1 MPRGDE
7 TGPVWAKGRDW
18 KCSGSPRNV
27 RRLRMRCQDRYRLDE
42 PRVITKE
49 EKKKLL
55 EKQIQNIEKEKQDLE
70 KQIKEI
76 ES

>member
-1 MPRGDE
+1 MPRGDG
-7 TGPVWAKGRDW
+7 TGPVWATGRDW
-18 KCSGSPRNV
+18 ECLGAPRNV
-27 RRLRMRCQDRYRLDE
+27 RRLRMRYQDRYQLNE
-42 PRVITKE
+42 ARVITKE

>member
-1 MPRGDE
+1 MPRGDGK
-7 TGPVWAKGRDW
+7 GPVWATGRDW
-18 KCSGSPRNV
+18 ECLGAPKKV
-27 RRLRMRCQDRYRLDE
+27 KRLRMRYQDRYQFDE

-55 EKQIQNIEKEKQDLE
+55 EKRLQHIEKEKQDLE
-70 KQIKEI
+70 KQIKDV